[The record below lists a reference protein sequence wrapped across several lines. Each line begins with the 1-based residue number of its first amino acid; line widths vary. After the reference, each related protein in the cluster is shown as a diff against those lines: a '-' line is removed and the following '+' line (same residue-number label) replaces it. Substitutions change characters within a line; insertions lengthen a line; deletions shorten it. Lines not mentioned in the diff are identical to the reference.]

1 MKESN
6 TAGIT
11 NGTSTCSDPSTA
23 RATTASAAGCS
34 HPMPRVF
41 VDGVGELSFP
51 VPDTQIEALV
61 GAAERAPHGRGTE
74 TVVDTSVRDCRQ
86 IGREHVR
93 LDGRAWPDS
102 LARVLELVA
111 DGLGLPA
118 DRLGAEPY
126 KLLVY
131 RPGGFFAAHRD
142 TEKVAGM
149 VATLSVS
156 LPTEGAG
163 GELVVY
169 HGSRATTFDM
179 TSEEPSELAFA
190 AFYADCLH
198 EARPVTSGHRLSLV
212 FNLFLRSG
220 EDRFHEAPDYADL
233 AAPVAECLADWRD
246 GGATDKLVW
255 LLEHEYSEDGLSFHT
270 LKNTDAAVARVLGEA
285 ADRADCELYAAVL
298 RIEEYGIPEIE
309 LHYGDWG
316 WGPEADLSTTMEEVH
331 DHWET
336 LDGWAAR
343 DGSRPPFGQIRLKD
357 HELLPRG
364 GLDDAEADDHRLED
378 STGNEGPTLELF
390 YRYAALVAWPREK
403 TVDILAGA
411 DIDRAVA
418 WAAGVCAPGAARDGT
433 ARRLLARLT
442 ELWPVG
448 EDDRREQDRAAMLRL
463 LRATGERDVAVE
475 FLHRVVMDGYDGS
488 EDEALASLLAALG
501 PDEAGS
507 FLPQF
512 VEEHLPRRPPT
523 AISVLALL
531 GASREATANPAWRDV
546 LSTVVV
552 QAVSSL
558 GAALEAASRTRVREK
573 AGWRSHPR
581 FDPAPLLDPDAR
593 PPGDATM
600 DHEAVRNLFALA
612 WRLDL
617 GDQAVAA
624 ARAIGDHPRA
634 VTPGRTLP
642 AALSEMHEEGGPAD
656 EPAYRVLWRQAADF
670 LLGRSSEPP
679 RRAVRLDDRRG
690 HTVRLPTLR
699 RAARV
704 LRGPGCARRAL
715 QVAQGP
721 AEAPAPD
728 DRPPSSRSASRDRTR
743 GSSVHPRLHEES

>member
-1 MKESN
+1 M
-6 TAGIT
+6 
-11 NGTSTCSDPSTA
+11 
-23 RATTASAAGCS
+23 
-34 HPMPRVF
+34 
-41 VDGVGELSFP
+41 
-51 VPDTQIEALV
+51 
-61 GAAERAPHGRGTE
+61 
-74 TVVDTSVRDCRQ
+74 
-86 IGREHVR
+86 
-93 LDGRAWPDS
+93 
-102 LARVLELVA
+102 
-111 DGLGLPA
+111 
-118 DRLGAEPY
+118 
-126 KLLVY
+126 
-131 RPGGFFAAHRD
+131 
-142 TEKVAGM
+142 
-149 VATLSVS
+149 
-156 LPTEGAG
+156 
-163 GELVVY
+163 
-169 HGSRATTFDM
+169 
-179 TSEEPSELAFA
+179 
-190 AFYADCLH
+190 
-198 EARPVTSGHRLSLV
+198 TSGHRVSLV

-331 DHWET
+331 DHWEA

-343 DGSRPPFGQIRLKD
+343 DGSRPSFGQIRLKD

-523 AISVLALL
+523 AISVLALV

-581 FDPAPLLDPDAR
+581 SDPAPLLDPDAR
-593 PPGDATM
+593 PPADATM

-624 ARAIGDHPRA
+624 ARAIGDHPQA

-679 RRAVRLDDRRG
+679 AEPSDWTIAADIPCDCRHCAELRAFCEDPVARVGRFKLRKDLRKHLHRTIDRHRLDLRHVTEREGRPYTLVCTKNRESFQRRLKEYREDVRCVELLLECAPESEGRGVGVGRVERLARAVA
-690 HTVRLPTLR
+690 
-699 RAARV
+699 RA
-704 LRGPGCARRAL
+704 RA
-715 QVAQGP
+715 
-721 AEAPAPD
+721 
-728 DRPPSSRSASRDRTR
+728 ST
-743 GSSVHPRLHEES
+743 